1 MSENPALSEGMRFRF
16 RKGVECV
23 AFFVPSDL
31 TSTSSPRYTQ
41 VMKLLFDFFK
51 RVLFRQAG
59 MLINTAIM

>member
-1 MSENPALSEGMRFRF
+1 MSENPALSEGHAIPFANGRRIC
-16 RKGVECV
+16 RILVS
-23 AFFVPSDL
+23 SDL
-31 TSTSSPRYTQ
+31 ASTSSPCYTQ

>member
-1 MSENPALSEGMRFRF
+1 MRFRF
-16 RKGVECV
+16 RKGVEYV

>member
-1 MSENPALSEGMRFRF
+1 MSENPALSEGMRFRL
-16 RKGVECV
+16 RKGVEYV

-31 TSTSSPRYTQ
+31 TSPSSPRYTQ

-51 RVLFRQAG
+51 HVLFRQAG